1 MRKLVDNPLDA
12 APSLPLL
19 IPALT
24 QNAESISDP
33 EAREVSNKALN
44 RGRVYGLP
52 GGYDSRKSTLMC
64 TLANNQVEGFPD
76 MNEVDTMFV

>member
-12 APSLPLL
+12 ASFLPLL

-44 RGRVYGLP
+44 RGSVYGLP
-52 GGYDSRKSTLMC
+52 GGYDGRKSTLMR
-64 TLANNQVEGFPD
+64 TIANNQVEGLPY
-76 MNEVDTMFV
+76 MNEVGTMFV